1 MMDLSLLL
9 QLVANGICT
18 GANYAILALGFG
30 LIYNC
35 TKIFHFAH
43 GSIYAAAAYIFLLL
57 IGSLR
62 IPPMIAVI
70 LTIIFIVIIGILSDI
85 LVYRPIERNY
95 LSPLASMIGSFG
107 VYLVI
112 VNCIAIFFGN
122 EIQLVRFEPDK
133 VFPFGNISLTR
144 FQILSPIVLLLI
156 IIALFLVNKTR
167 YGQILKAYSN
177 DSVLIEV
184 LGWNS
189 SIIRIITFAI
199 GSLLAAVAAII
210 TAINIGFDPYIGMN
224 GFLICA
230 IAVIIGGVGFFEG
243 AIIGGLLLGIV
254 QSFVVLTTSNR
265 WLDLF
270 TFLILIFFLKYF
282 PNGLLG
288 IKIRIEEDK

>member
-1 MMDLSLLL
+1 
-9 QLVANGICT
+9 
-18 GANYAILALGFG
+18 
-30 LIYNC
+30 
-35 TKIFHFAH
+35 
-43 GSIYAAAAYIFLLL
+43 
-57 IGSLR
+57 
-62 IPPMIAVI
+62 
-70 LTIIFIVIIGILSDI
+70 
-85 LVYRPIERNY
+85 
-95 LSPLASMIGSFG
+95 MIGSFG

-122 EIQLVRFEPDK
+122 EIQIVRFEPDK